1 MNMNTKA
8 ILGTLA
14 LSALVAPAS
23 ADAVF
28 EYLRFRPGGVEIGD
42 NETGEAHGGAFFD
55 RDDETWTAAIDTP
68 NITGTVNA
76 YANDTAFGGFMDV
89 TGDNGYATVSAH
101 TNRVRVSE
109 TTEVLFEWDKQSSN
123 VDFVG
128 GMLIFDDAAG
138 ADLFQPLSG
147 TSGSVVLTLE
157 AGQNYG
163 MLWRMSAVFQEPG
176 DYANLFLNIS
186 IVPAPSGLALLGMGG
201 LGLTRR
207 RR

>member
-1 MNMNTKA
+1 MS
-8 ILGTLA
+8 IL
-14 LSALVAPAS
+14 S
-23 ADAVF
+23 
-28 EYLRFRPGGVEIGD
+28 GGCI
-42 NETGEAHGGAFFD
+42 
-55 RDDETWTAAIDTP
+55 
-68 NITGTVNA
+68 
-76 YANDTAFGGFMDV
+76 
-89 TGDNGYATVSAH
+89 
-101 TNRVRVSE
+101 
-109 TTEVLFEWDKQSSN
+109 
-123 VDFVG
+123 
-128 GMLIFDDAAG
+128 IFDDAAG